1 MAGLSLSLDLSRLKS
16 EQSEP
21 EKTVR
26 QRDLIVI
33 GAGPAG
39 LTAGIY
45 AGRALL
51 QPLLLVGQTLGGQ
64 AALTDLTENYPGF
77 PEGVSGMDITQKM
90 AEQAQRFGAEIAYEE
105 VTAVDLASYPFRIQT
120 YGDAFLAKSII
131 VCTGASP
138 RKLGVP
144 GEAELTGHGVSYCAT
159 CDAFFYR
166 DKDIVVVGGGDAA
179 IDESLYLTRFVN
191 SITIIHR
198 RDQLRASP
206 TLQARAM
213 RNEKIRFV
221 LDSVVDEIVGQESVQ
236 SVRVHNVKTGE
247 ASEIATQGVFVYVG
261 MVPNTSI
268 FQGKLDLTPD
278 GYIVTDRQY
287 RTNVPGV
294 FAAGDVQDPVYR
306 QTIVAAGA
314 GASAAIEAERFL
326 AEKAFEAQEEPR

>member
-166 DKDIVVVGGGDAA
+166 DK
-179 IDESLYLTRFVN
+179 
-191 SITIIHR
+191 
-198 RDQLRASP
+198 
-206 TLQARAM
+206 
-213 RNEKIRFV
+213 
-221 LDSVVDEIVGQESVQ
+221 
-236 SVRVHNVKTGE
+236 
-247 ASEIATQGVFVYVG
+247 
-261 MVPNTSI
+261 
-268 FQGKLDLTPD
+268 
-278 GYIVTDRQY
+278 
-287 RTNVPGV
+287 
-294 FAAGDVQDPVYR
+294 
-306 QTIVAAGA
+306 
-314 GASAAIEAERFL
+314 
-326 AEKAFEAQEEPR
+326 